1 MNEPYA
7 LITGSTSGIGLEIA
21 YILAEKGFNL
31 VLTARRK
38 ALLKK
43 FSKHIKTKY
52 KVNVDYI
59 DGDLSD
65 KNTPNKIY
73 EFCNSNKYLIK
84 ILINNAGYGIV
95 TPLHLSSMDE
105 EEKCIRVL
113 SISVI
118 SLTKLFLPQ
127 MLKIKDGRIMIVSSV
142 AAFAPPSQVQSLYGP
157 TKTFVNRF
165 SELINLNYNNLKVL
179 EL

>member
-1 MNEPYA
+1 MNESYA

-73 EFCNSNKYLIK
+73 EFCNSN
-84 ILINNAGYGIV
+84 N
-95 TPLHLSSMDE
+95 SSSF
-105 EEKCIRVL
+105 KPSNSVL
-113 SISVI
+113 SI
-118 SLTKLFLPQ
+118 L
-127 MLKIKDGRIMIVSSV
+127 
-142 AAFAPPSQVQSLYGP
+142 
-157 TKTFVNRF
+157 
-165 SELINLNYNNLKVL
+165 
-179 EL
+179 